1 MLSRVAD
8 SIYWMAR
15 YIERA
20 ENVARFVNVNLQLAL
35 DLPLGL
41 EEQWKPLVAIT
52 GDYPDFMKRY
62 DQPTKENVIQFL
74 AFDPE
79 NPNSI
84 LSCLR
89 GAREN
94 ARSIREVISS
104 DMWTEINQF
113 YLNLEAASPARALA
127 SPHEFFTE
135 IKRSSHLIE
144 GVTNATMAHS
154 EAWHFHV
161 IGRALERA
169 DKTTRILDVK
179 YFILLPSASD
189 VGMAIDDLHWSAVL
203 RSASGFEMYRQ
214 MHGRLVPDK
223 ITEFLILDRE
233 FPRSVNY
240 CAMRAEESLH
250 AVTGTPMGTFQ
261 NGAERRLG
269 QLVSELAY
277 TDIGEVVAHG
287 LHEFLDSLQVKLN
300 DVGDEVFDTFFAT
313 RTYSQSSLT
322 PWFQR

>member
-15 YIERA
+15 SIERA
-20 ENVARFVNVNLQLAL
+20 ENVARFVDVNLQLAL
-35 DLPLGL
+35 DLPMGL

-52 GDYPDFMKRY
+52 GDYPDFSRRY
-62 DQPTKENVIQFL
+62 RRTTKENVIQFL
-74 AFDPE
+74 VFDLE

-94 ARSIREVISS
+94 ARSIREIISS
-104 DMWTEINQF
+104 DMWREINQF
-113 YLNLEAASPARALA
+113 YLDLEGATPARALS
-127 SPHEFFTE
+127 SPHAFFSE
-135 IKRSSHLIE
+135 VRRSSHLIE
-144 GVTNATMAHS
+144 GVTNATMAHG

-161 IGRALERA
+161 MGRMIERA

-179 YFILLPSASD
+179 YFILLPSVGD
-189 VGMAIDDLHWSAVL
+189 VGTPVDDLHWSAVL

-214 MHGRLVPDK
+214 RHGRLMPER

-240 CAMRAEESLH
+240 CAMRAEDSLH
-250 AVTGTPMGTFQ
+250 AVTGTPLGTYQ
-261 NGAERRLG
+261 NAAERRLG

-277 TDIGEVVAHG
+277 TDIGEVVVHG
-287 LHEFLDSLQVKLN
+287 LHEFLDMLQARLN
-300 DVGDEVFDTFFAT
+300 DVGDEIFDSFFAVKA
-313 RTYSQSSLT
+313 YSA
-322 PWFQR
+322 